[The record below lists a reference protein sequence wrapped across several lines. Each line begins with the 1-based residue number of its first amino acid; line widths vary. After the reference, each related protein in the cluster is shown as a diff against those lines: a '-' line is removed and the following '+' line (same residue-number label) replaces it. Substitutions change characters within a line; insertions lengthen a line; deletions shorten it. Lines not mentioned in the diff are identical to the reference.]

1 MDSIDL
7 KRLTDA
13 VNGFLTSVSQTGTN
27 VSSNVGDKITHLGI
41 SLQDKI
47 PDNFYSVLPGLG
59 KTAPPPP
66 PKSLLESFWDFIVS
80 HKWVIGAVSL
90 CALPS
95 AYYLYQLRARNCSK
109 HNTSAYLAQENQRRV
124 AQKFSDGGRSEV
136 VLLVGSSTAP
146 LMKLVAQDLNIRGFI
161 VYITCTPGQ
170 GEQAVLQHR
179 CEDIR
184 PLVVE
189 NMLSQEKLHAA
200 IEQFSEELEAPV
212 VSFSG
217 AEPHKLSLSGV
228 LLIVDQVYPSGPLE
242 AVSFEH
248 WNYTLQSNL
257 LTPLNF
263 LSSGGIELLRKQDS
277 RLVLVAP
284 VIIGSLSLPYYAPEA
299 TVHGALKALS
309 LSLYRELS
317 TQYIPFT
324 EIRVG
329 SFDTRNVKTSPGS
342 RFPSPPTSSG
352 STSASSPSASSSIK
366 NNQEATSAI
375 QADILSWPENMRRIY
390 GRGYRAS
397 AQWSSSPSQGSP
409 LIYLYFS
416 VFDTLKAKNPPR
428 VVHVGQGSRCY
439 DLLASWAP
447 EKLITL
453 LARSASN

>member
-13 VNGFLTSVSQTGTN
+13 VNGFLSSVSQTGTN
-27 VSSNVGDKITHLGI
+27 VSSNVSDRITHLGI

-47 PDNFYSVLPGLG
+47 PDKFYSVLPGLG
-59 KTAPPPP
+59 TSAPPPP

-80 HKWVIGAVSL
+80 HKWIIGAVSL
-90 CALPS
+90 CAVPS
-95 AYYLYQLRARNCSK
+95 AYYLYRSRSRNGAK
-109 HNTSAYLAQENQRRV
+109 HNTSAYLAQENVRRV
-124 AQKFSDGGRSEV
+124 ARKFSDGGRSEV

-146 LMKLVAQDLNIRGFI
+146 LMKLIAQDLNIRGFI
-161 VYITCTPGQ
+161 VYITCTPGH

-189 NMLSQEKLHAA
+189 NMLNQEKLHDAL
-200 IEQFSEELEAPV
+200 EQFSEDLEAPV
-212 VSFSG
+212 VSFTG

-228 LLIVDQVYPSGPLE
+228 LLVVDQVYPSGPLE

-248 WNYTLQSNL
+248 WQYTLQTNL

-329 SFDTRNVKTSPGS
+329 SFDTRNVKTSPSS
-342 RFPSPPTSSG
+342 RFSSPPTSSG
-352 STSASSPSASSSIK
+352 AASTTNSSSIK

-409 LIYLYFS
+409 LIYLYFA
-416 VFDTLKAKNPPR
+416 VFDTLKANHPPR
-428 VVHVGQGSRCY
+428 VVHVGQGSRSY
-439 DLLASWAP
+439 DLLSSWAP